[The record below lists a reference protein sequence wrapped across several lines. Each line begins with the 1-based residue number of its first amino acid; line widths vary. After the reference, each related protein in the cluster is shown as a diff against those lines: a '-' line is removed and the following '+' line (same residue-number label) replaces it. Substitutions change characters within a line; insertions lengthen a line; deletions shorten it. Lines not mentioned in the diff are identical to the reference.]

1 MTGAERRRLLAVCA
15 EIVGVEPEDL
25 EPETDFFEDLNID
38 SDDLADL
45 FVAIED
51 AFDIELDDSLLGAVR
66 TFQNLEELIEDV
78 IG

>member
-1 MTGAERRRLLAVCA
+1 MTGAERRRLRAVCA

-38 SDDLADL
+38 SADLADM

-51 AFDIELDDSLLGAVR
+51 AFGIQLDDSLLGAVR
-66 TFQNLEELIEDV
+66 TFQDLEELIEDV